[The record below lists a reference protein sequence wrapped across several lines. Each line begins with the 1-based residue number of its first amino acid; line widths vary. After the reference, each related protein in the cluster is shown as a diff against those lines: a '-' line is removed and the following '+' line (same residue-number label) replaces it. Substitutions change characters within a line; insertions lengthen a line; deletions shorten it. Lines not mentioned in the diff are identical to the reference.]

1 MAPEPVGSRAPVTG
15 CRLPA
20 MCPGDESSP
29 VTLVDRCRHARVPLS
44 RGRIVDAALT
54 YVDANCLAD
63 LSMRRLG
70 GELGVEAMSLY
81 RYFPSKAAL
90 LDSVACRLLSDL
102 ELPDQ
107 GDGARWELCARAYAR
122 SFRAIARA
130 HPRLFPLLAT
140 VGPSNDTLERITQ
153 RMVELWREA
162 GMDECTAER
171 AQRALQGFVT
181 GSSLWEATS
190 AEHETMAETPR
201 HRPASGDEARQRA
214 PRPENDADA
223 DFEFGLDLL
232 LMGLRQRIC
241 VEAAA
246 AR

>member
-1 MAPEPVGSRAPVTG
+1 MCSSDETG
-15 CRLPA
+15 H
-20 MCPGDESSP
+20 G
-29 VTLVDRCRHARVPLS
+29 TLVGPCRQARLPLS
-44 RGRIVDAALT
+44 RGRIIDAALT

-81 RYFPSKAAL
+81 RYFPSKAGL
-90 LDSVACRLLSDL
+90 LDGVACRLLSELDL
-102 ELPDQ
+102 PKA
-107 GDGARWELCARAYAR
+107 GDGADWEPCARAYAR
-122 SFRAIARA
+122 SFRQIARA

-140 VGPSNDTLERITQ
+140 VGPSNDTLEHITQ
-153 RMVELWREA
+153 LMVALWREA
-162 GMDECTAER
+162 GLDECLAER

-190 AEHETMAETPR
+190 KEYEGPDALPQLR
-201 HRPASGDEARQRA
+201 IVDGGSVGGRPTRRG
-214 PRPENDADA
+214 NDADA

-232 LMGLRQRIC
+232 LKGLRQRISA
-241 VEAAA
+241 EAVP

>member
-1 MAPEPVGSRAPVTG
+1 MCSTDEAGSG
-15 CRLPA
+15 
-20 MCPGDESSP
+20 
-29 VTLVDRCRHARVPLS
+29 TLVAPCRQTRVPLS
-44 RGRIVDAALT
+44 RGRIIDAALT

-90 LDSVACRLLSDL
+90 LDGLACRLLSDL
-102 ELPDQ
+102 DLPET
-107 GDGARWELCARAYAR
+107 GVGAEWEPCARAYAR
-122 SFRAIARA
+122 SFRQIARA
-130 HPRLFPLLAT
+130 HPRIFPLLAT
-140 VGPSNDTLERITQ
+140 VGPSNDTLENVTQ
-153 RMVELWREA
+153 RMVNLWREA
-162 GMDECTAER
+162 GLDECLAER

-190 AEHETMAETPR
+190 DENEAAAPPR
-201 HRPASGDEARQRA
+201 PRIIGDHAAGRRKTH
-214 PRPENDADA
+214 PENDADA

-232 LMGLRQRIC
+232 LKGLRQRISA
-241 VEAAA
+241 EAAP

>member
-1 MAPEPVGSRAPVTG
+1 MAGG
-15 CRLPA
+15 RLRA
-20 MCPGDESSP
+20 MCSSDEARTGP
-29 VTLVDRCRHARVPLS
+29 LVAPCRQARIPLS
-44 RGRIVDAALT
+44 RGRIIDAALT

-90 LDSVACRLLSDL
+90 LDGVACRLLSDL
-102 ELPDQ
+102 DLPEV
-107 GDGARWELCARAYAR
+107 GDGAEWEPCARSYAR
-122 SFRAIARA
+122 SFRQIARA

-140 VGPSNDTLERITQ
+140 VGPSNDTLERITH
-153 RMVELWREA
+153 RMVNLWREA
-162 GMDECTAER
+162 GLDECLAER

-190 AEHETMAETPR
+190 
-201 HRPASGDEARQRA
+201 DDNEAA
-214 PRPENDADA
+214 PPPRPRVIGDHAAERRKTHHENDADA

-232 LMGLRQRIC
+232 LKGLRQRISA
-241 VEAAA
+241 EAAP

>member
-1 MAPEPVGSRAPVTG
+1 
-15 CRLPA
+15 
-20 MCPGDESSP
+20 MCPRDDGASGI
-29 VTLVDRCRHARVPLS
+29 LDRPCRQTRVPLS
-44 RGRIVDAALT
+44 RGRIIDAALS

-102 ELPDQ
+102 ELPQ
-107 GDGARWELCARAYAR
+107 AGDGPLWEPRARAYAR

-140 VGPSNDTLERITQ
+140 VGPSNDTLVGVTQ
-153 RMVELWREA
+153 KMINLWRDT
-162 GMDECTAER
+162 GMDDCMAER

-181 GSSLWEATS
+181 GSSLWEVTS
-190 AEHETMAETPR
+190 AEHDAQAAPSRLRVVGDDVTGQPLP
-201 HRPASGDEARQRA
+201 HPA
-214 PRPENDADA
+214 NDADA

-232 LMGLRQRIC
+232 LKGLRQRISA
-241 VEAAA
+241 EAAP

>member
-1 MAPEPVGSRAPVTG
+1 MCSSEEADPEMLVGP
-15 CRLPA
+15 CRQTRL
-20 MCPGDESSP
+20 
-29 VTLVDRCRHARVPLS
+29 PLS
-44 RGRIVDAALT
+44 RSRIIDAALS

-90 LDSVACRLLSDL
+90 LDSLACRLLSDV
-102 ELPDQ
+102 ELPEA
-107 GDGARWELCARAYAR
+107 GDGPRWEPCARAYAR

-140 VGPSNDTLERITQ
+140 VGPSNDSLESVSR
-153 RMVELWREA
+153 RMIDLWRDA
-162 GMDECTAER
+162 GMDDCMAER

-181 GSSLWEATS
+181 GSSLWEVNS
-190 AEHETMAETPR
+190 AAHDALDE
-201 HRPASGDEARQRA
+201 RPGLRLLGDDSTHQR
-214 PRPENDADA
+214 PSRTQNDPDA

-232 LMGLRQRIC
+232 LNALRLQISA
-241 VEAAA
+241 EPAAA
-246 AR
+246 L

>member
-1 MAPEPVGSRAPVTG
+1 MCSSDETG
-15 CRLPA
+15 H
-20 MCPGDESSP
+20 G
-29 VTLVDRCRHARVPLS
+29 TLVGTCRQARLPLS
-44 RGRIVDAALT
+44 RGRIIDAALG

-90 LDSVACRLLSDL
+90 LDGVACRLLSDL
-102 ELPDQ
+102 DLPET
-107 GDGARWELCARAYAR
+107 GTGADWEPCARAYAR
-122 SFRAIARA
+122 SFRQIARA

-140 VGPSNDTLERITQ
+140 VGPSNDTLERVTQ
-153 RMVELWREA
+153 RMVDLWREA
-162 GMDECTAER
+162 GLDECLAER

-181 GSSLWEATS
+181 GSSLWEASSEESVGPTTPPRLRVVDVDA
-190 AEHETMAETPR
+190 AEGRTT
-201 HRPASGDEARQRA
+201 RPG
-214 PRPENDADA
+214 NDADA

-232 LMGLRQRIC
+232 LKGLRQRISA
-241 VEAAA
+241 EAVP

>member
-1 MAPEPVGSRAPVTG
+1 MAG

-20 MCPGDESSP
+20 MCSSDEADSR
-29 VTLVDRCRHARVPLS
+29 TLVAPCRHARAPLS
-44 RGRIVDAALT
+44 RGRIIDAALT

-90 LDSVACRLLSDL
+90 LDGVACRLLSDL
-102 ELPDQ
+102 DLPEA
-107 GDGARWELCARAYAR
+107 GDGAEWEPCARAYAR
-122 SFRAIARA
+122 SFRQIARA

-140 VGPSNDTLERITQ
+140 VGPSNDTLENVTR
-153 RMVELWREA
+153 RMVNLWREA
-162 GMDECTAER
+162 GLDECLAER
-171 AQRALQGFVT
+171 AQRALQGFMT

-190 AEHETMAETPR
+190 NEGDAAVPPRPRIIGDHAPER
-201 HRPASGDEARQRA
+201 HRI
-214 PRPENDADA
+214 RPENDADA

-232 LMGLRQRIC
+232 LKGLRQRISA
-241 VEAAA
+241 EAPS

>member
-1 MAPEPVGSRAPVTG
+1 
-15 CRLPA
+15 
-20 MCPGDESSP
+20 MCSSHEAGPG
-29 VTLVDRCRHARVPLS
+29 TLVGPCRQTRLPLS
-44 RGRIVDAALT
+44 RGRIIDAALS

-90 LDSVACRLLSDL
+90 LDGVACRLLSDL
-102 ELPDQ
+102 DLPDA
-107 GDGARWELCARAYAR
+107 GDGPEWESCARAYAR
-122 SFRAIARA
+122 SFRGIARA

-140 VGPSNDTLERITQ
+140 VGPSNDTLERTTQ
-153 RMVELWREA
+153 RMVALWREA
-162 GMDECTAER
+162 GLDECLAER

-190 AEHETMAETPR
+190 DENEAPAEPARPR
-201 HRPASGDEARQRA
+201 IVDDGSRPGLT
-214 PRPENDADA
+214 RPDNGADA

-232 LMGLRQRIC
+232 LKGLRQRISAE
-241 VEAAA
+241 VAPAP
-246 AR
+246 

>member
-1 MAPEPVGSRAPVTG
+1 
-15 CRLPA
+15 
-20 MCPGDESSP
+20 MCSTDDAGPG
-29 VTLVDRCRHARVPLS
+29 TLVTSCRQTRLPLS
-44 RGRIVDAALT
+44 RGRIIDAALL

-90 LDSVACRLLSDL
+90 LDGVACRLLRDL
-102 ELPDQ
+102 ELPEA
-107 GDGARWELCARAYAR
+107 GDGPRWERCARAYAR

-140 VGPSNDTLERITQ
+140 VGPSNDTLVSITQ
-153 RMVELWREA
+153 RMVELWHEA
-162 GMDECTAER
+162 GMDECMAER
-171 AQRALQGFVT
+171 AQRALQGFVM

-190 AEHETMAETPR
+190 AESEAPPVPPR
-201 HRPASGDEARQRA
+201 LRLVGRDPTGSQPSRR
-214 PRPENDADA
+214 ENDPDA

-232 LMGLRQRIC
+232 LKGLSQRIS
-241 VEAAA
+241 EGAAP

>member
-1 MAPEPVGSRAPVTG
+1 MCSSDEAGSG
-15 CRLPA
+15 
-20 MCPGDESSP
+20 
-29 VTLVDRCRHARVPLS
+29 TLVGPCRQTRVPLS
-44 RGRIVDAALT
+44 RGRIIDAALS

-90 LDSVACRLLSDL
+90 LDGVACRLLADL
-102 ELPDQ
+102 ELPEA
-107 GDGARWELCARAYAR
+107 GDGDRWEPRARAYAR
-122 SFRAIARA
+122 SFRQIAQA

-140 VGPSNDTLERITQ
+140 VGPANDTLERITL
-153 RMVELWREA
+153 RMVDLWREA
-162 GMDECTAER
+162 GMDECMAER

-190 AEHETMAETPR
+190 AESDAPIELPR
-201 HRPASGDEARQRA
+201 LRIVADDGARQRPSRHA
-214 PRPENDADA
+214 HDPDA

-232 LMGLRQRIC
+232 LKGLRQRISS
-241 VEAAA
+241 EAAP

>member
-1 MAPEPVGSRAPVTG
+1 MPG
-15 CRLPA
+15 CRLAA
-20 MCPGDESSP
+20 MCSSDEAGSG
-29 VTLVDRCRHARVPLS
+29 TLVAPCRQARVPLS
-44 RGRIVDAALT
+44 RDRIIDAALT

-90 LDSVACRLLSDL
+90 LDGVACRLLSDL
-102 ELPDQ
+102 DLPDT
-107 GDGARWELCARAYAR
+107 GDGADWEPRARAYAR
-122 SFRAIARA
+122 SFRQIARA

-140 VGPSNDTLERITQ
+140 VGPSNDTLGRITQ
-153 RMVELWREA
+153 RMVQLWREA
-162 GMDECTAER
+162 GLGECQAER

-190 AEHETMAETPR
+190 EDNEVPAASARPRFVNDMAAG
-201 HRPASGDEARQRA
+201 RPKRA
-214 PRPENDADA
+214 PESDPDA
-223 DFEFGLDLL
+223 DFEFGLDLFL
-232 LMGLRQRIC
+232 EGLRQRIS
-241 VEAAA
+241 VEAVP